1 MSINKEIQQKEI
13 FERLNKISNRA
24 IKLVNFVSIYDYV
37 HPFFIRCVTVKE
49 KTLNVKKDIID
60 LEINI
65 DKRVYKTIND
75 KLMVYKISNIEVSGC
90 CFNIQNMPEKL
101 TQYEDQNYP
110 SFRTCINYDYY
121 AGYLVIKIGEYAT
134 EVTSTRDDNYHR
146 FVPYLIKLFKIP
158 YHNQLDSYNIYINL
172 GCYKTLSDIEAID
185 VLERWCSEAILERM

>member
-37 HPFFIRCVTVKE
+37 HPFFIRCVTVKD
-49 KTLNVKKDIID
+49 KTLNVKTDNID
-60 LEINI
+60 LQINI
-65 DKRVYKTIND
+65 DFRHKSRNS
-75 KLMVYKISNIEVSGC
+75 KLLVSNVEASNC
-90 CFNIQNMPEKL
+90 YFDIQNMPEKL

-158 YHNQLDSYNIYINL
+158 YHNNPDSYNTYINL
-172 GCYKTLSDIEAID
+172 GCYKPLSDIEAIE